1 MRAFCAIIGLISN
14 YTPVCITIKI
24 KKQSRKDELNQQSLH
39 RGQGVCKSLFVETV
53 IHVSKQSET

>member
-53 IHVSKQSET
+53 NTCK